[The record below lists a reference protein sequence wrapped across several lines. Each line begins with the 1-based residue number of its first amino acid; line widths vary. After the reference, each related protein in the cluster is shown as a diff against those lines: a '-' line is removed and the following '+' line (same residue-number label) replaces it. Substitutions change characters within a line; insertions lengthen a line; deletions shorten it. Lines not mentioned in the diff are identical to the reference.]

1 MDPHR
6 ERQQTSWRQA
16 FRASVKAALTWASG
30 PTTGPHP
37 RVLVYHS
44 VDLGG
49 SLISIT
55 PERFREQM
63 RWLRLTGWKSL
74 SLHEAF
80 GPTPPPSGKNVVL
93 TFDDGYANLFT
104 GAFPILQ
111 EFGLTA
117 AVFLVTDF
125 IGGQADWLARDR
137 EVIEDTVGS
146 LPLPTES
153 RRTHLGRLVKLASQR
168 LLSWPQIHEMAEAG
182 IEFHSHTASHPF
194 LPDLGPAQAEEEVRR
209 GMNALRAALGR
220 DRYYFAYPYGA
231 STPAARAC
239 LEAVDCPGAFA
250 DRSGTPT
257 GSSHDSLDLPRVPVP
272 GWQGLADFRYRLS
285 RAFDLLPAG
294 LRGRPR
300 AFR

>member
-1 MDPHR
+1 
-6 ERQQTSWRQA
+6 
-16 FRASVKAALTWASG
+16 
-30 PTTGPHP
+30 
-37 RVLVYHS
+37 

-63 RWLRLTGWKSL
+63 RWLRISGWKTL

-80 GPTPPPSGKNVVL
+80 GPTPPSSGKNVVL
-93 TFDDGYANLFT
+93 TFDDGFANFYT
-104 GAFPILQ
+104 EAFPVLQ

-137 EVIEDTVGS
+137 ELIEDTVGS
-146 LPLPTES
+146 LPLRAES
-153 RRTHLGRLVKLASQR
+153 RPIHVDRLVKLASQR

-194 LPDLGPAQAEEEVRR
+194 LPGLGPAQAEDEVRR

-220 DRYYFAYPYGA
+220 ERSYFAYPYGA

-239 LEAVDCPGAFA
+239 LEAMECPGAFA
-250 DRSGTPT
+250 DRPG
-257 GSSHDSLDLPRVPVP
+257 GGGADAHDRLALPRVPIP
-272 GWQGLADFRYRLS
+272 GWQTLHDFRYRLS
-285 RAFDLLPAG
+285 RAFDLVH
-294 LRGRPR
+294 RPR
-300 AFR
+300 RSGSYPAKPDP